1 MFLLRTCFWLAIVVM
16 ILPTGKPD
24 SNVTNPTVTG
34 VSATDTPA
42 FDTDSALDAAAAA
55 IGDLSSF
62 CTRNPGACETG
73 AAAAE
78 AFKAKAKAAVR
89 MIYDWATGDEAETSS
104 GMPPQEDFA
113 GKAANLGGAL
123 PADFITGTVQ
133 LASAKKS
140 KSQNTLRIE
149 DIIPEWTGP
158 ATNRTA

>member
-1 MFLLRTCFWLAIVVM
+1 MFLLRTFFWLGIVVM
-16 ILPTGKPD
+16 ILPTGKP
-24 SNVTNPTVTG
+24 SNDVTGATVTG
-34 VSATDTPA
+34 VSATDATA

-78 AFKAKAKAAVR
+78 AFKEKAKAAVR
-89 MIYDWATGDEAETSS
+89 MIYDWATVDGEETSS
-104 GMPPQEDFA
+104 RMHSPEEFP
-113 GKAANLGGAL
+113 GKAANLGRL
-123 PADFITGTVQ
+123 EADSFITGTVH

-140 KSQNTLRIE
+140 KSQNTLRID

-158 ATNRTA
+158 GTNRTA